1 MGTLEDQEHII
12 KGCVEGDR
20 RCQQRLYETFYGKM
34 LAVCMRYAKDD
45 DAALDVCQEGFMKVF
60 EKLEGFGDKGSLEG
74 WIRRIMVNTAIDHIR
89 KDKKWV
95 TSIEIEKV
103 IADESDEFAEA
114 EEDNGIWE
122 GVTFEQLKQCMQHLT
137 PAYRSVFNL
146 YVVEEYSHKEIAEM
160 LGISVGTS
168 KSNLAKAKAN
178 MKKIILTELN
188 IID

>member
-1 MGTLEDQEHII
+1 MGALVDQEHII

-20 RCQQRLYETFYGKM
+20 RCQQKLYETFYGKM

-45 DAALDVCQEGFMKVF
+45 DVALDICQEAFMKVF
-60 EKLEGFGDKGSLEG
+60 DKLEGFGDKGSLEG
-74 WIRRIMVNTAIDHIR
+74 WIRRIMVNTAIDYIR
-89 KDKKWV
+89 KDKKWI
-95 TSIEIEKV
+95 TNIEIEKV
-103 IADESDEFAEA
+103 IADESEEF
-114 EEDNGIWE
+114 EEEVDDMWE
-122 GVTFEQLKQCMQHLT
+122 GVTFDVLKECMQKLT

-160 LGISVGTS
+160 LRISVGTS

-188 IID
+188 ITE